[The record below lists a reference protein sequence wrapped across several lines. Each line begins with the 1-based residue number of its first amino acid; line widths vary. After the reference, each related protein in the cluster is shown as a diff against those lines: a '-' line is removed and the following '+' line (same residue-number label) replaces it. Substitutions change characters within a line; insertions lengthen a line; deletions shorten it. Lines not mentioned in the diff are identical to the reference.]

1 MRSNGAEVLSGA
13 AAVARRAAT
22 GLRSA
27 QVTMPALINGAV
39 GVINAAE
46 GRPILLMAFTIT
58 GAKIVAIDLIDD
70 PGRIAEADLANL
82 DR

>member
-1 MRSNGAEVLSGA
+1 MRSNGAEAVRGA
-13 AAVARRAAT
+13 VAVARRAVT

-27 QVTMPALINGAV
+27 QVTLPALINGAV

-46 GRPILLMAFTIT
+46 GRPILLMALTIT

-70 PGRIAEADLANL
+70 PRRIAEADLAIL